1 MKDKEKPYA
10 IHGYVK
16 MDVQKKIGNTNFT
29 LKDMFL

>member
-1 MKDKEKPYA
+1 MKDTEKPYA

-29 LKDMFL
+29 MKDMFL